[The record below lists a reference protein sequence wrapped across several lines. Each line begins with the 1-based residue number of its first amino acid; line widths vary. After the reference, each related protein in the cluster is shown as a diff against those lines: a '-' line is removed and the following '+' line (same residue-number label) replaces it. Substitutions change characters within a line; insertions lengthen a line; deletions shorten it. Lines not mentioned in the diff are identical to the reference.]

1 MSNFEQSLIGHR
13 CRLWADVK
21 ELYGPRSFCSSG
33 GAAVYSYTGKVL
45 PIHSLRH
52 IYFLNGVHTES
63 QVIRPAPARFFTL
76 YLQSAL
82 ARNARLLGSKE
93 LLPHETSRQIGTP
106 ALRAKIA
113 RDSLGTES
121 RNEAGRTVIR
131 NPCEIWHTTG
141 TPDCRKAQHN
151 RSFRLT
157 GSQSTPG
164 GQSTCL
170 WLTQASSGNRLPLD
184 WVLA

>member
-1 MSNFEQSLIGHR
+1 MSNFEQSPIGHR
-13 CRLWADVK
+13 CSMWADVK
-21 ELYGPRSFCSSG
+21 ELYGLRSFCSSG
-33 GAAVYSYTGKVL
+33 GAAVYSYTGKAL
-45 PIHSLRH
+45 LIHSLRH

-131 NPCEIWHTTG
+131 NPCEESEF
-141 TPDCRKAQHN
+141 CQ
-151 RSFRLT
+151 
-157 GSQSTPG
+157 SQ
-164 GQSTCL
+164 
-170 WLTQASSGNRLPLD
+170 GNSRQGRIVCPFPHISETLPT
-184 WVLA
+184 VPKRPRIP